1 MVADFDSAK
10 NALNI
15 AKHGIDF
22 AMVGAFEWDTAVV
35 EEDRRKDYGEN
46 RWNALGYIGLRL
58 HCLVFTIR
66 DGDVRPISLRR
77 ANRRENGRYAET

>member
-22 AMVGAFEWDTAVV
+22 AMVDAFEWDTAVT
-35 EEDRRKDYGEN
+35 EEDRRREYGER
-46 RWNALGYIGLRL
+46 RWNALGYIGARL

-66 DGDVRPISLRR
+66 DGQVRPISLRK
-77 ANRRENGRYAET
+77 ANQRENRRYAET